1 MIGMRLVI
9 VFLAG
14 AFLCVTVAHSSEPL
28 MQSVKGIESVARE
41 YFHAL
46 HSRDYDRVLRLTT
59 EEMGF
64 SDPTAEGQ
72 EMVITNAGRD
82 EFLEYM
88 EKASAGLDASATIKD
103 SFKTGKYVVL
113 RVFYEGKLPGDAM
126 GAPGQTL
133 AFHNEGV
140 TVLVVENN
148 KVVQHIDYVDYETLF
163 QQIGEQLTGK

>member
-1 MIGMRLVI
+1 
-9 VFLAG
+9 
-14 AFLCVTVAHSSEPL
+14 
-28 MQSVKGIESVARE
+28 MQSVQGIESVARE

-46 HSRDYDRVLRLTT
+46 HSREYDRVLRLTT
-59 EEMGF
+59 EDMRF

-88 EKASAGLDASATIKD
+88 EKGSAGLDASATIED

-113 RVFYEGKLPGDAM
+113 RVLYEGKLPGDAM

-140 TVLVVENN
+140 TVLVVEDN
-148 KVVQHIDYVDYETLF
+148 KVVEHIDYVDYETLF
-163 QQIGEQLTGK
+163 QQFSEQLTEK